1 MSQFKD
7 HIRKS
12 LPRASEYTPIWG
24 DTFSEFAPVYSKA
37 EVDNRIEKAAA
48 STKSELQDA
57 LLLIRKLTHLV
68 PEAWEVTQYK
78 STERPP
84 ELLFKVR
91 NRLTGQTGEGP
102 TEEDA
107 KHAATP
113 IVELTG
119 DDLSELTSYL
129 ARHGHGPP
137 RLAG

>member
-12 LPRASEYTPIWG
+12 LPRASEYT
-24 DTFSEFAPVYSKA
+24 FREFAPVYSKA
-37 EVDNRIEKAAA
+37 EVDNRIEKATA
-48 STKSELQDA
+48 STKSDLQDA

-113 IVELTG
+113 IGRG
-119 DDLSELTSYL
+119 DLCLSEVGWGDGVLISDGFEFKL
-129 ARHGHGPP
+129 VRQVN
-137 RLAG
+137 L